1 MSITSSPV
9 NDFKHHTLKGADGEG
24 FLSISTSF
32 EEGLTTLSVH
42 DSPGDIAMVKL
53 EELAEIVGAGKK
65 AESPEKGESPKD
77 ERHTATTAEKIVREE
92 SYSYTIN
99 DRVHRAKT
107 LRVTPGGLGDNL
119 VLTDGEDFYFTLGL
133 ATVEAIA
140 KAEGLLPGPEL
151 SIMTAEDVEKEA
163 EKDLSHLEPGAA
175 VELLEPMDI
184 GGIEYVATGET
195 AETIVRANKTDPRE
209 FFVPGGRGY
218 AGKWWLT
225 GKAIRELGLTAED
238 FDTTYAEQRP
248 EWLDA
253 EVIRA
258 DLDDERVFAVRDED
272 DDWLIYGDAR
282 DGDYV
287 MFYEAEADF
296 SDVEIVKA

>member
-53 EELAEIVGAGKK
+53 EELAEVVGAGEKD
-65 AESPEKGESPKD
+65 ESPERGG
-77 ERHTATTAEKIVREE
+77 RHTAETAEKIVREE
-92 SYSYTIN
+92 SFTYTIS
-99 DRVHRAKT
+99 DRVHRTKT
-107 LRVTPGGLGDNL
+107 LKVTAGGLGDNL

-151 SIMTAEDVEKEA
+151 SIMTPEDVKKEA
-163 EKDLSHLEPGAA
+163 EKGLSHLEAGAA
-175 VELLEPMDI
+175 AKLMVPMDI
-184 GGIEYVATGET
+184 GGIEHVATGET

-209 FFVPGGRGY
+209 FFVPGGGGY

-225 GKAIRELGLTAED
+225 AKAIRDLGLTAED
-238 FDTTYAEQRP
+238 FDTTYTEQRP
-248 EWLDA
+248 EWLEA

-272 DDWLIYGDAR
+272 NDWLIYGDAR

-287 MFYEAEADF
+287 MSYEAETDF

>member
-53 EELAEIVGAGKK
+53 DELAEVVGAGEK
-65 AESPEKGESPKD
+65 AESPEV
-77 ERHTATTAEKIVREE
+77 ERHTAETAEKIVREE
-92 SYSYTIN
+92 SFTYTIS
-99 DRVHRAKT
+99 DRVHRTKT
-107 LRVTPGGLGDNL
+107 LEVKPGGLGDNL
-119 VLTDGEDFYFTLGL
+119 VLTDGEGFRFTLGL

-151 SIMTAEDVEKEA
+151 SIMTPEDVKKEA
-163 EKDLSHLEPGAA
+163 EKDLSRLEPGAA
-175 VELLEPMDI
+175 AYLMVPKDI
-184 GGIEYVATGET
+184 GGIEHVATGET

-209 FFVPGGRGY
+209 FFVPGGGGY

-225 GKAIRELGLTAED
+225 AKAIRELGLTAED
-238 FDTTYAEQRP
+238 FDTTYTEQRP
-248 EWLDA
+248 EWLEA
-253 EVIRA
+253 EVIRS

-272 DDWLIYGDAR
+272 NDWLIYGDAR

-287 MFYEAEADF
+287 MSYEAETDF

>member
-53 EELAEIVGAGKK
+53 EELAEVVGAGKK
-65 AESPEKGESPKD
+65 AESPEV

-151 SIMTAEDVEKEA
+151 SITTAEDVEKEA

-175 VELLEPMDI
+175 VELLVPMDI
-184 GGIEYVATGET
+184 GGIEHVAAGET

-218 AGKWWLT
+218 ANRWWLT
-225 GKAIRELGLTAED
+225 AKAVRELGLTAED
-238 FDTTYAEQRP
+238 FDTTYTEQRP
-248 EWLDA
+248 EWLEA

-258 DLDDERVFAVRDED
+258 DLDDERVFAVRDGD
-272 DDWLIYGDAR
+272 DDWLIYGGVR

-287 MFYEAEADF
+287 MSYEAEDDF

>member
-1 MSITSSPV
+1 MTS
-9 NDFKHHTLKGADGEG
+9 DFKHHTLKGADGEG

-53 EELAEIVGAGKK
+53 EELAEVVGAGEK
-65 AESPEKGESPKD
+65 AESPEV
-77 ERHTATTAEKIVREE
+77 ERHTAETAEKIVREE
-92 SYSYTIN
+92 SFTYTIN

-163 EKDLSHLEPGAA
+163 EGALSRLEPGAA

-184 GGIEYVATGET
+184 GGIEHIAAGET
-195 AETIVRANKTDPRE
+195 AETIVRASETDPRE
-209 FFVPGGRGY
+209 FFVPAGRGY

-225 GKAIRELGLTAED
+225 AKAVRELGLTAED
-238 FDTTYAEQRP
+238 FDTTYDEQRP
-248 EWLDA
+248 EWLEA

-258 DLDDERVFAVRDED
+258 DLDYERVFAVRDGD
-272 DDWLIYGDAR
+272 DDWLILGGTR

-287 MFYEAEADF
+287 MSYEAEADF

>member
-53 EELAEIVGAGKK
+53 EELAEVVGAGEK
-65 AESPEKGESPKD
+65 AESPEV
-77 ERHTATTAEKIVREE
+77 ERHTAETAEKIVREE
-92 SYSYTIN
+92 SFTYTIN

-175 VELLEPMDI
+175 VELLEPMGI

-209 FFVPGGRGY
+209 FFVPGGGGY

-225 GKAIRELGLTAED
+225 AKAIRELGLTAED
-238 FDTTYAEQRP
+238 FDTTYTEQRP
-248 EWLDA
+248 EWLEA

-272 DDWLIYGDAR
+272 NDWLIYGDAR

-287 MFYEAEADF
+287 MSYEAETDF

>member
-1 MSITSSPV
+1 MTS
-9 NDFKHHTLKGADGEG
+9 DFKNHTLKGSDGEG

-32 EEGLTTLSVH
+32 KEGLATLSVH

-53 EELAEIVGAGKK
+53 EELAEVVGAGEKD
-65 AESPEKGESPKD
+65 ESPEKGG
-77 ERHTATTAEKIVREE
+77 RHTAETAEKIVREE
-92 SYSYTIN
+92 SFTYTIS

-151 SIMTAEDVEKEA
+151 SIMTPEDVKKEA

-175 VELLEPMDI
+175 AKLLVPMDI
-184 GGIEYVATGET
+184 GGIEYIDAGET

-225 GKAIRELGLTAED
+225 AKAIRDLGLTAED
-238 FDTTYAEQRP
+238 FDTTYTELRP
-248 EWLDA
+248 EWLEA

-272 DDWLIYGDAR
+272 NDWLIYGGVR

-287 MFYEAEADF
+287 MSYEAEDDF

>member
-1 MSITSSPV
+1 MT
-9 NDFKHHTLKGADGEG
+9 NDFKNHILKGSDGEG

-32 EEGLTTLSVH
+32 EEGLATLSVH

-53 EELAEIVGAGKK
+53 EELAEVVGAGKK
-65 AESPEKGESPKD
+65 AESPEV

-151 SIMTAEDVEKEA
+151 SIMTPEDVKKEA
-163 EKDLSHLEPGAA
+163 EKGLSHLEPGAA
-175 VELLEPMDI
+175 AKLMVPMDI
-184 GGIEYVATGET
+184 GGIEYIDAGET

-209 FFVPGGRGY
+209 FFVPGGGGY

-225 GKAIRELGLTAED
+225 AKATRELGLTSED
-238 FDTTYAEQRP
+238 FDTTYTEQRP
-248 EWLDA
+248 EWLEA

-272 DDWLIYGDAR
+272 NDWLIYGDAR

-287 MFYEAEADF
+287 MSYEAEADF

>member
-9 NDFKHHTLKGADGEG
+9 NDFKHHTLKSADGEG

-53 EELAEIVGAGKK
+53 EELAEVVGAGKK
-65 AESPEKGESPKD
+65 AESPEV

-151 SIMTAEDVEKEA
+151 SITTAEDVEKEA

-175 VELLEPMDI
+175 VELLVPMDI
-184 GGIEYVATGET
+184 GGIEHVAAGET

-218 AGKWWLT
+218 ANRWWLT
-225 GKAIRELGLTAED
+225 AKAVRELGLTAED
-238 FDTTYAEQRP
+238 FDTTYTEQRP
-248 EWLDA
+248 EWLEA

-272 DDWLIYGDAR
+272 NDWLIYGGVR

-287 MFYEAEADF
+287 MSYEAEDDF